1 MARYIDKARVIG
13 VLNQFK
19 KEHSNL
25 PSACLKMIDIA
36 LNIIKQIPTA
46 DVVEVVRCEKCKDF
60 ESHGNGKA
68 GICRNKKLK
77 PCLRYAT
84 DFCSY
89 GERKQ
94 KNDFKAGVL

>member
-1 MARYIDKARVIG
+1 MARYIDADKLIEESRLSYCKDCNSYNG
-13 VLNQFK
+13 VRC
-19 KEHSNL
+19 
-25 PSACLKMIDIA
+25 SACGFDDAMSYVEDA
-36 LNIIKQIPTA
+36 PTA
-46 DVVEVVRCEKCKDF
+46 DVEEVVRCEKCKDF

-89 GERKQ
+89 GERK
-94 KNDFKAGVL
+94 